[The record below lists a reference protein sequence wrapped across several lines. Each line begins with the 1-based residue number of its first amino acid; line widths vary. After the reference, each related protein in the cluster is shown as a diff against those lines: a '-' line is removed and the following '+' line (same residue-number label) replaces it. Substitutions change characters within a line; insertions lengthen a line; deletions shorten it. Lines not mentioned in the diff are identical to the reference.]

1 MAYYNNKREPV
12 PEVETSIWS
21 CTSDDCSGWMRENYS
36 FDKEPACP
44 LCKAEMEKEVR
55 TLPKLD

>member
-12 PEVETSIWS
+12 PEVETEIWS
-21 CTSDDCSGWMRENYS
+21 CTSDDCAGWMRENYS
-36 FDKEPACP
+36 FEKEPACP
-44 LCKAEMEKEVR
+44 LCKSEMEKETR